1 MVENLTHDVIYSSEI
16 EGVRLNIEEVRSS
29 IAEIVNI
36 LVDEQYL
43 GADGKPDINKM
54 GLIAYNPIQHAY
66 HALGEQVGLC
76 QRASLRRESG
86 GGRRGELLLYP

>member
-43 GADGKPDINKM
+43 GVDGKPDINKM

-66 HALGEQVGLC
+66 HALGEQVGKAFSDGKALK
-76 QRASLRRESG
+76 
-86 GGRRGELLLYP
+86 